1 MYSMICIF
9 AIHLSVEVHLSCF
22 HNLAIVNSASTKT
35 RIFEILQM
43 AHLQMEKN
51 ELVWVSFAEWERVAF
66 RSLMGNIRRIESKPR
81 FFDSHVKACSF
92 TRWLVNLSVL
102 LSASRWNYIPSGQ
115 FHIWPGKI
123 ERQIL
128 IINYIKTKFYFY
140 LLYYQIWL
148 KAQPCKKK
156 YNPKDFG

>member
-66 RSLMGNIRRIESKPR
+66 RSLMGNIRRIESKAR

-115 FHIWPGKI
+115 FHILTRESWKTDSDNQLHKNKI
-123 ERQIL
+123 L
-128 IINYIKTKFYFY
+128 FLSA
-140 LLYYQIWL
+140 LLSDL
-148 KAQPCKKK
+148 AKSTVL
-156 YNPKDFG
+156 